1 MFGTCGRRLQTG
13 DSLNLNLEKNPL
25 KKKTKLNSSPERNM
39 EDLENDPYWGNRQ
52 LFKGELLNFGVA

>member
-1 MFGTCGRRLQTG
+1 MWEAASNWRLFKSQARKN
-13 DSLNLNLEKNPL
+13 SLK

-39 EDLENDPYWGNRQ
+39 EDLEDDPYWGNRQ